1 MMGAWSRSSDNLNKL
16 PGRESFADHAD
27 QARRGG
33 LNGKQQNGGASASA
47 SRANSILTSACR
59 LRGNAAYR
67 NFPQSSLVSL
77 MSAMKNAL
85 PTGLS
90 LKRFGPV
97 GSVLRHKNLLL
108 SILRKLPPHHHAER
122 RKVLPCFCRRDP
134 SGIAYE
140 PFCCLDRIGSGQ
152 TSCRPAVN

>member
-97 GSVLRHKNLLL
+97 GSVLRHKISCSPSFASFHPIIMPSVGKSFHAFAEETPRASRTSLFAA
-108 SILRKLPPHHHAER
+108 SIASGAAKPVADLP
-122 RKVLPCFCRRDP
+122 
-134 SGIAYE
+134 
-140 PFCCLDRIGSGQ
+140 
-152 TSCRPAVN
+152 